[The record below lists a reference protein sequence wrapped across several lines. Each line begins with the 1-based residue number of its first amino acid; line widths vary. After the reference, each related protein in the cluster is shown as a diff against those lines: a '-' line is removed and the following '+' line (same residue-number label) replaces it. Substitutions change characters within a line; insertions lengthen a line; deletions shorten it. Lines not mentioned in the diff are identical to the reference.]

1 MKKFKKLTIV
11 VLTIAVICTLIVA
24 FAACGGK
31 KISEIS
37 VGQAGMPRLTYVQ
50 GQDLDFSGG
59 KLTVV
64 SDGKTEEISL
74 VDPDVK
80 VTGYDKNTLGKQSVT
95 IEYKGFET
103 TVEVTVVPQIAV
115 DRHTEK
121 YFVGEN
127 LNTQVGRLKITRND
141 GTDFTVDLSDA
152 KVTLSGFDSST
163 AGIKTVTV
171 KYEDYTGTF
180 DVEVFA
186 AAKAT
191 LRSPNKNAYLS
202 HEEGI
207 DLAGGYLT
215 LENADGSLKK
225 QVPISED
232 MISGYDLSAATI
244 ENLAGNP
251 FRQTITVNYVGT
263 HTFDIYITFSGVS
276 LMKLRAS
283 ELNDLDWTTTQPEIT
298 DAQGKAAVEAMQ
310 SYFNLSSLEQEM
322 IPEADQE
329 CVARVA
335 AVYAKT
341 VWENE
346 IEAFKNTF
354 IITRQDG
361 ATEAQFV
368 QCTLE
373 QAQATYA
380 KLSQTNTPVR
390 AMEELL
396 SNISAYFADTTLEG
410 ERKISE
416 FLNEVYNATIFDY
429 VLSGIEYAQD
439 LMDLLQDVPAQW
451 TPENIA
457 TDTVKKAL
465 DDSLDYIAANK
476 FKGSNYGDF
485 SLYDMVS
492 YWRGVSA
499 ENDLMDMFYQHC
511 FANKDTW
518 GLNVIKSIYLPG
530 EIAGMYGYLT
540 ACDYYLYQISN
551 MQSFDTSFFMWLYRR
566 YVLPTQEE
574 LKATDGLI
582 RWAYENIDYGGG
594 VTFDAMIEETK
605 INYTDFCGGMYGNK
619 TFEDLWNRLF
629 DIMERD
635 SAWDP
640 SSGKPQFDPT
650 EVEGFLKAF
659 YEAPESVQLGF
670 LTSVCPTYTDP
681 EHALPVLDYT
691 ILLDDENMR
700 VSTFSAVLAYYF
712 DGKDGVLP
720 QDDADK
726 DGSHPRQLFRYLL
739 GATEDYLRRYESVQD
754 GMDYFTSFRVMMVGA
769 QQEYNKLNDEDK
781 SAFDGKVGYLY
792 NKLMAITGL
801 YDDKFFTV
809 GEATAQKEVDL
820 GTEWEEKF
828 GELALLTYN
837 IDELVQTNSPF
848 IGMMFA
854 FYAKAEAL
862 AAEILN
868 ADDTVANAYYQYNYA
883 LTVRDENQSEIVLMN
898 MTLDHAMYLSRISF
912 MNYLTNLT
920 GVADDYLAETENRDS
935 KLHTFMLKAY
945 DFYLLALEDE
955 DYAFS
960 ADDEALVTEFLTAYR
975 TLTQKERWLFCNMDV
990 RFGYSYVSMLTIYFH
1005 RTIGST
1011 VEGVFTGNEKVT
1023 QFAIDVLG
1031 LEQSYTA
1038 YESDPNAGNLAQVN
1052 RALAEV
1058 EKSKAAMED
1067 SDSALIP
1074 EYINKMYEYYTNLC
1088 NGLSN

>member
-37 VGQAGMPRLTYVQ
+37 VGQTGMPRLTYVQ

-64 SDGKTEEISL
+64 ADGKTEEISL
-74 VDPDVK
+74 GDSDVK
-80 VTGYDKNTLGKQSVT
+80 LTGYDKNTLGKQTVT

-121 YFVGEN
+121 YFVGES

-141 GTDFTVDLSDA
+141 GTDFTASFSDE
-152 KVTLSGFDSST
+152 KVVFSGFDSST
-163 AGIKTVTV
+163 AGVKTVNV
-171 KYEDYTGTF
+171 RYEDYTGSF
-180 DVEVFA
+180 NVEVCA
-186 AAKAT
+186 ATKAT

-215 LENADGSLKK
+215 LENEDGSLKK
-225 QVPISED
+225 QVPITAD
-232 MISGYDLSAATI
+232 MISGYDLGAATV

-283 ELNDLDWTTTQPEIT
+283 ELNGLDWTTTQPEIT

-322 IPEADQE
+322 IPETDQE

-346 IEAFKNTF
+346 IEAYKNTF

-368 QCTLE
+368 PCTLDE
-373 QAQATYA
+373 ALATYA

-390 AMEELL
+390 AMEDLL
-396 SNISAYFADTTLEG
+396 SNISAYFADKTLVG
-410 ERKISE
+410 EQKISE
-416 FLNEVYNATIFDY
+416 YLNEVYNATIFDY

-451 TPENIA
+451 TAENIA
-457 TDTVKKAL
+457 TDTVKAAL
-465 DDSLDYIAANK
+465 DASLDFIAANK

-492 YWRGVSA
+492 AWRGVSV

-511 FANKDTW
+511 YANDNKS

-530 EIAGMYGYLT
+530 KIAGMYGYLT
-540 ACDYYLYQISN
+540 QCDYYLYQISN
-551 MQSFDTSFFMWLYRR
+551 MQLYDTSFFMWIYNR

-574 LKATDGLI
+574 LKATDGLV

-594 VTFDAMIEETK
+594 ATFDAMVEETK
-605 INYTDFCGGMYGNK
+605 ANYKDFCGGMYGNK

-629 DIMERD
+629 DILERD
-635 SAWDP
+635 SKWKP
-640 SSGKPQFDPT
+640 GSGDAQFSAE
-650 EVEGFLKAF
+650 EVEGLLKAF
-659 YEAPESVQLGF
+659 YDAPQSVQLGF
-670 LTSVCPTYTDP
+670 LTSVSPTYTDP
-681 EHALPVLDYT
+681 QYALPVLDYS
-691 ILLDDENMR
+691 ILLDDDNMR
-700 VSTFSAVLAYYF
+700 VSSLSAVLAYYF
-712 DGKDGVLP
+712 DSDNGVLP
-720 QDDADK
+720 EDAAGEN
-726 DGSHPRQLFRYLL
+726 GSHPRQLFRYLL
-739 GATEDYLRRYESVQD
+739 GATEDYLRRYESVKD
-754 GMDYFTSFRVMMVGA
+754 GVDYFTSFRVMMLGA
-769 QQEYNKLNDEDK
+769 QREYNKLNDEDK

-792 NKLMAITGL
+792 DNLMAIAGL

-809 GEATAQKEVDL
+809 TEATAQKKVEL
-820 GTEWEEKF
+820 GAEWEEKF
-828 GELALLTYN
+828 EELALLTYN
-837 IDELVQTNSPF
+837 IDDLVQTGSPF

-854 FYAKAEAL
+854 FYVKAEAL

-868 ADDTVANAYYQYNYA
+868 AGETVANAYYQYNYA
-883 LTVRDENQSEIVLMN
+883 LIAHDETENEIVLMN

-912 MNYLTNLT
+912 MNYLTTLT
-920 GVADDYLAETENRDS
+920 DVADLYLAEAEKQDS
-935 KLHTFMLKAY
+935 KLQAFMLKAY
-945 DFYLLALEDE
+945 EVYLLALEGE
-955 DYAFS
+955 DYAFTA
-960 ADDEALVTEFLTAYR
+960 ADDALVAELTTAYR
-975 TLTQKERWLFCNMDV
+975 ALTEEERTLFCNMDV
-990 RFGYSYVSMLTIYFH
+990 RFSYSYVSMLTIYFH
-1005 RTIGST
+1005 RTIGA
-1011 VEGVFTGNEKVT
+1011 TGNDKAT
-1023 QFAIDVLG
+1023 QFAINVLG

-1038 YESDPNAGNLAQVN
+1038 YEADPSGKGNLEQVTL
-1052 RALAEV
+1052 ALDEV
-1058 EKSKAAMED
+1058 EKSKAALED

-1074 EYINKMYEYYTNLC
+1074 EYINEMYEYYTNLC